1 MSTAINLLGYNPTFV
16 NGRGDLGRLPW
27 TSQIDLFL
35 QHEFRLGG
43 SNRFA
48 VNLNID
54 NVFNQDGV
62 LNQTTSPYRDS
73 FSVPSSIASSVTT
86 PGVLS
91 ARDNYLLNTGY
102 DPAFLASAMRT
113 AGSRMRDNSLYGKPS
128 SFQGRRQLR
137 LGFKYTF

>member
-1 MSTAINLLGYNPTFV
+1 MERRNWA
-16 NGRGDLGRLPW
+16 
-27 TSQIDLFL
+27 
-35 QHEFRLGG
+35 FRDRAETHR
-43 SNRFA
+43 NRVA

-54 NVFNQDGV
+54 NLFNQNAV

-73 FSVPSSIASSVTT
+73 MSVPSTIASSTTT

-102 DPAFLASAMRT
+102 DPAFLASAMRA
-113 AGSRMRDNSLYGKPS
+113 AGSRQRDNSLYGKPS

-137 LGFKYTF
+137 FGFKYTF